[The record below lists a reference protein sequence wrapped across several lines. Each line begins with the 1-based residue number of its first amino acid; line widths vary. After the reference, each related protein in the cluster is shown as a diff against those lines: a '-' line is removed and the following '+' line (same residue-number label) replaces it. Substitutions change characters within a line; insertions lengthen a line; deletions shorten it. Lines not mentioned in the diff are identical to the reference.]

1 MRNSQNFSQYFHFI
15 TNIEGIIRNHYT
27 ILALESARSMES
39 DVSGCRKEGGKV
51 VPLDHSRWAK
61 RNTPLKVSST
71 VILPSFLPSTLTA
84 VMTFCVQ
91 RERERGGSSKINANL
106 IFESY
111 EIKTLLYLL
120 SAHNCRGGCGNRLR
134 SQCNRRHTIKRH
146 GGGGGGSRWEFVEI
160 NQRGRETHRRPFTLN
175 CGFSLGVLRTTIVTN
190 QTDQNTIQLQ

>member
-1 MRNSQNFSQYFHFI
+1 MEKSFHLI
-15 TNIEGIIRNHYT
+15 TVG
-27 ILALESARSMES
+27 
-39 DVSGCRKEGGKV
+39 GRKET
-51 VPLDHSRWAK
+51 HH
-61 RNTPLKVSST
+61 LKYLQQLSF
-71 VILPSFLPSTLTA
+71 LPSFLPSTLAA